1 MSVERDDDDADDARE
16 TSLETLRA
24 IRDGVRA
31 ALGVPLDGE
40 LDDYAETFAALEAVE
55 GGDEGDDDARA
66 RVVSDFDLVTAVR
79 EACDDDGAPE
89 LAEMCDE
96 AFDELVARAVASGED
111 VNAKSAD
118 GDDALHLAALYGR
131 IGRVRSLL
139 ARGADAMGRD
149 DGGGS
154 ALHDASAS
162 GNVEIVR
169 ALCEWADA
177 RGTLNELVS
186 MTDDDGETPLHL
198 AARGEH
204 RDAVQYLLSRGA
216 MKNVTSQA
224 GETPFDA
231 CEDESVR
238 ALLAF

>member
-1 MSVERDDDDADDARE
+1 MDQTTDE
-16 TSLETLRA
+16 TTDETLETLRA
-24 IRDGVRA
+24 IRDGVRR
-31 ALGVPLDGE
+31 ALGVPLDAADADAYADTFADLEREDADADASASAGDASE
-40 LDDYAETFAALEAVE
+40 LDLGA
-55 GGDEGDDDARA
+55 
-66 RVVSDFDLVTAVR
+66 AVR

-89 LAEMCDE
+89 LASMSDA
-96 AFDELVARAVASGED
+96 AFDALLERAAASGED

-131 IGRVRSLL
+131 FGRVRSLL

-162 GNVEIVR
+162 GNADIVR

-177 RGTLNELVS
+177 RGKLSELVS

-204 RDAVQYLLSRGA
+204 GDVVEYLLSLGA
-216 MKNVTSQA
+216 AKDVTSHA

-231 CEDESVR
+231 CEDERVR